1 MMWGGAPAQNI
12 VLGTIDIGGGGTT
25 VIRDGG
31 LFFETLAT
39 PRTDRGAAIETCT
52 GQRCDITL
60 FDEIL
65 ATQRGDR
72 AAPLEFGATSARDSL
87 APFASLA
94 TRRADPPVPAE
105 SLGTAQ
111 ISITGNSTLP
121 IEALASQLNHR
132 STVIEDVAMQRIDAV
147 AWAELLAAAMRDGTG
162 PVEWLASGVTIIANA
177 AAGLEWDGT
186 SPSVVLSVETGPG
199 RIRFLTTPGR
209 VRLLRRN

>member
-12 VLGTIDIGGGGTT
+12 VFGTINIGGGGTT
-25 VIRDGG
+25 VVRDGG
-31 LFFETLAT
+31 VFFETLAM
-39 PRTDRGAAIETCT
+39 PRTDRGAAIEACT
-52 GQRCDITL
+52 RQRCDITL
-60 FDEIL
+60 FDEMM

-72 AAPLEFGATSARDSL
+72 AVPIEFGATSARDSL
-87 APFASLA
+87 GPFASLA

-111 ISITGNSTLP
+111 ISITGDSTLP
-121 IEALASQLNHR
+121 IEVLASQLSHR
-132 STVIEDVAMQRIDAV
+132 STVIEDVATHRIDAV
-147 AWAELLAAAMRDGTG
+147 APAEALAAAVRDGAG

-177 AAGLEWDGT
+177 AAELEWDGT